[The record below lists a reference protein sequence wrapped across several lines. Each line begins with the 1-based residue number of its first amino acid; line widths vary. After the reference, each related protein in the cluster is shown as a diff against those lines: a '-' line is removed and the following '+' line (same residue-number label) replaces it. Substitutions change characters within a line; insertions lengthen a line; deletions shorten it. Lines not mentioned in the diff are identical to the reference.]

1 MWRGWGEIYVLAEAQ
16 LPLCI
21 AVLLWTS
28 RSSSLPKS
36 LGTWPAVL
44 ALLDARRVLR
54 TCCQAPEALRVF
66 IWSQQ
71 CRHKL
76 TSQLPPEQWFGWEF
90 SPEKTDLCLG
100 TQKCKRMLF
109 ISTDTNEQ
117 WAGKQLSSE
126 QAGAKSLRPNSLMP
140 RAHNG
145 LVKHLNDSTHVYP
158 S

>member
-54 TCCQAPEALRVF
+54 TCCQAPEALSVYMV
-66 IWSQQ
+66 SAMQ
-71 CRHKL
+71 
-76 TSQLPPEQWFGWEF
+76 
-90 SPEKTDLCLG
+90 
-100 TQKCKRMLF
+100 TQAHQSA
-109 ISTDTNEQ
+109 ST
-117 WAGKQLSSE
+117 
-126 QAGAKSLRPNSLMP
+126 
-140 RAHNG
+140 
-145 LVKHLNDSTHVYP
+145 
-158 S
+158 